1 MARRKLTGFAR
12 FFIVMLFVVPLA
24 YIGASYYNGQDP
36 FKNAGDLLN
45 KFRSS
50 TTTTETAPE
59 NTTSVPSGEIDLQI
73 KNLEERIKELEQ
85 ENTELRAQIRQMDV
99 QIKEL
104 HRQRK

>member
-36 FKNAGDLLN
+36 FKNAGDFLN
-45 KFRSS
+45 KFKSN
-50 TTTTETAPE
+50 TVTETTTE
-59 NTTSVPSGEIDLQI
+59 NTTNAPNGEIDLQI
-73 KNLEERIKELEQ
+73 KDLETRIRELEQ
-85 ENTELRAQIRQMDV
+85 ENTELREKIRQMDV

-104 HRQRK
+104 RRQKK

>member
-45 KFRSS
+45 KFRSN
-50 TTTTETAPE
+50 ETAPE

-104 HRQRK
+104 RRQRK